1 MASILIKAAGIW
13 LVIVLAAI
21 LNGTLRE
28 KILVPM
34 IGSSMALPLSG
45 ISLAVLV
52 FFVSLTFVPFIAASE
67 TKAYVIIGLFW
78 LFLTLLF
85 EFIFGHFVAGKS
97 WQDIAQVFNV
107 KKGDLFLLV
116 LVVTAI
122 SPWLAAKIR
131 GFI

>member
-1 MASILIKAAGIW
+1 MASVLIKAVGIW

-28 KILVPM
+28 KILVPL

-45 ISLAVLV
+45 ISLAILV
-52 FFVSLTFVPFIAASE
+52 FLVSLAFVPFIAVSE

-97 WQDIAQVFNV
+97 WQDIVQVFNV

-122 SPWLAAKIR
+122 SPWLAAKTR
-131 GFI
+131 GLI